1 MRRVE
6 RQLSVFFL
14 PLART
19 SHRFQTTDDLSCF
32 FRPTIPARA
41 AKDARLHRIRDFDF
55 PILSRIFRLTT
66 RVYTPIVFVYYEVL
80 DTPSSE
86 GGCGGQEHLAPLA
99 LHRKDSR
106 TRDREDSGFRDSS
119 LV

>member
-1 MRRVE
+1 MRRVD

-55 PILSRIFRLTT
+55 PILELTAV
-66 RVYTPIVFVYYEVL
+66 RGNLREV
-80 DTPSSE
+80 
-86 GGCGGQEHLAPLA
+86 GV
-99 LHRKDSR
+99 
-106 TRDREDSGFRDSS
+106 SG
-119 LV
+119 